1 MPYFTGKMEEKICSE
16 INGKEIILDVIISE
30 ENYKGKT
37 FFVARGI
44 ELDVASQ
51 GRTIDEALS
60 NLKEAVKLALE
71 NEPVIK
77 QELIEQEEITSPMMT
92 RILI

>member
-1 MPYFTGKMEEKICSE
+1 MEEKICSE
-16 INGKEIILDVIISE
+16 IDGKEIILDVIISE
-30 ENYKGKT
+30 EKYKGET

-51 GRTIDEALS
+51 GRTIDKALS

>member
-1 MPYFTGKMEEKICSE
+1 MEEKIYSE

-30 ENYKGKT
+30 EKYKGEI

-51 GRTIDEALS
+51 GKTIDEALS

-77 QELIEQEEITSPMMT
+77 QELIEQGEITSPMMT

>member
-1 MPYFTGKMEEKICSE
+1 MEEKICSE

-30 ENYKGKT
+30 ENYKGET